1 MEGAR
6 TESAPEQ
13 ETGKRS
19 PDAALSGVRVQLE
32 KKEYIALRMAAGY
45 WKACHKD
52 AVRREAE
59 LKSENEQLR
68 ARLRDL
74 EQRLFGRRSER
85 GAAGKGRGSQAGLR
99 PRGHQ
104 RGRPGHGRSRLAGLE
119 VREETADLSEDQRAC
134 PRCGRLAVPFAG
146 SEDVEIA
153 EIETQLW
160 RRLIRRKRYHAAC
173 GCGAL
178 PGIVTAP
185 SPARLI
191 PRGKLGISV
200 WVKVIL
206 DKYPDL
212 RPSNRLLQELACH
225 GLKLSP
231 GTVAGGLQRLLPLFE
246 PVREALRR
254 RQLSEE
260 RWQADETGWRVFE
273 RVEGKVGWGWHLWVF
288 RCRSAVVFT
297 LSPSRSAQVPE
308 AHFGSDPGGIL
319 LCDRYAAYKKL
330 AGQWEG
336 LQLAYCWAHVRRDFL
351 DLARAWPE
359 QEEWALDWTARIGTL
374 YELNRLRLQAIGQP
388 RALARRERHVRDC
401 LDSLARQREYEL
413 RSPDLH
419 PAAGK
424 VLQSLQRHLRGLSL
438 FADHPE
444 VAMDNN
450 AAERALRGP
459 VVGRKGFYGSG
470 SVKSAR
476 LAAALFSILHTL
488 QLHRIDPHKWLSSYL
503 QACAQAGNRP
513 PPQLERFLPWGMDPA
528 RREDWREAA

>member
-45 WKACHKD
+45 WRARHKD

-59 LKSENEQLR
+59 LKGENEQLR
-68 ARLRDL
+68 ARIRDL

-85 GAAGKGRGSQAGLR
+85 GAARKGSRSRAGWC

-104 RGRPGHGRSRLAGLE
+104 RGRPGHGRSRLERLE
-119 VREETADLSEDQRAC
+119 ARQETADLSEEQRAC
-134 PRCGRLAVPFAG
+134 PRCGRLMAPFAG
-146 SEDVEIA
+146 SEDVEAA
-153 EIETQLW
+153 EIETRLW
-160 RRLIRRKRYHAAC
+160 HRVIRRKRCHAAC

-206 DKYPDL
+206 DKYLYL

-246 PVREALRR
+246 PLREAIRR
-254 RQLSEE
+254 KQLSED

-288 RCRSAVVFT
+288 RSASAIVFT
-297 LSPSRSAQVPE
+297 LSPSRSAHVPE
-308 AHFGSDPGGIL
+308 AHFGEDPIGIL
-319 LCDRYAAYKKL
+319 VCDRYAAYKKL

-351 DLARAWPE
+351 E
-359 QEEWALDWTARIGTL
+359 
-374 YELNRLRLQAIGQP
+374 
-388 RALARRERHVRDC
+388 LARRDRHVREC
-401 LDSLARQREYEL
+401 LDSLARQREDEL
-413 RSPDLH
+413 RSPDLQ

-424 VLQSLQRHLRGLSL
+424 VLQSLQRHWRGLTL

-444 VAMDNN
+444 VPMDNN
-450 AAERALRGP
+450 AAERSLRGP
-459 VVGRKGFYGSG
+459 VVGRKGFFGSG

-488 QLHRIDPHKWLSSYL
+488 QQLNRIDPHKWLDSYL

-528 RREDWREAA
+528 PREDWREAA